1 MSKSEPDR
9 SELIERISDLEMRV
23 VHQDRTI
30 DDLNDMVA
38 KQWIAIEQL
47 NQQFTRLKDRI
58 GAIESAGTAT
68 KPEDE
73 APPPHY

>member
-1 MSKSEPDR
+1 MSKSESDQ

-38 KQWIAIEQL
+38 KQWTAIEQL
-47 NQQFTRLKDRI
+47 NQQFARLKDRI
-58 GAIESAGTAT
+58 GAMESSGTAT

-73 APPPHY
+73 PPPPHY

>member
-58 GAIESAGTAT
+58 GAIESTGTAT
-68 KPEDE
+68 KSEDE

>member
-1 MSKSEPDR
+1 MSKSEPDQ

-58 GAIESAGTAT
+58 SAIESTGTAT

>member
-1 MSKSEPDR
+1 MSKSESDQ

-47 NQQFTRLKDRI
+47 NQQFTRLKYRI
-58 GAIESAGTAT
+58 GAIESTGTAT

>member
-47 NQQFTRLKDRI
+47 NQQYFRLKDRLV
-58 GAIESAGTAT
+58 AVESSSKVS

-73 APPPHY
+73 PPPPHY